1 MSYWLLILGMALL
14 TFIPRYIPFALA
26 GRITIPPWL
35 SKALH
40 FVPTAVLT
48 CIIVKATLVHDEELH
63 IAFENHYLIAAIIAF
78 ITSLVSRNLL
88 LTVIIGL
95 VCFGVLKWL

>member
-1 MSYWLLILGMALL
+1 MSYWLLIAGMALL

-35 SKALH
+35 AKALN

-48 CIIVKATLVHDEELH
+48 CIIVKATLVHNGELL
-63 IAFENHYLIAAIIAF
+63 IALENHYLIAALAALF
-78 ITSLVSRNLL
+78 TSLVSRHLL
-88 LTVIIGL
+88 LTVMVGL
-95 VCFGVLKWL
+95 VCFGLLQWL

>member
-14 TFIPRYIPFALA
+14 TFVPRYIPFALA
-26 GRITIPPWL
+26 GRISIPLWL

-48 CIIVKATLVHDEELH
+48 CIIVKSTLVQDGEIF
-63 IAFENHYLIAAIIAF
+63 IAFQNHYLIAAIAAF

-88 LTVIIGL
+88 LTVLVGL
-95 VCFGVLKWL
+95 VCFGVLKWI